1 MIHYFYGVHHRNNE
15 IMYHV
20 LCTTRHDVGVSFSPT
35 SHKVQA
41 ANDDAPTEA
50 VDVPVGH
57 DTHDPRFR

>member
-1 MIHYFYGVHHRNNE
+1 MVYS
-15 IMYHV
+15 V
-20 LCTTRHDVGVSFSPT
+20 LRRTRPDADLSFSPA
-35 SHKVQA
+35 SHMVQA